1 MVPSLDRQFKSEESA
16 IMISQKN
23 KGWRNPWVA
32 GLLVIVLAGVLI
44 NARMLWNVM
53 HHKTRLL
60 DENYSVKGHNQYD
73 AKWVQQQAERS
84 TLGWQAK
91 LHSPQR
97 QPNDS
102 MALEGAARFILIA
115 NPAQLKF
122 ELNDREGKPV
132 QGAQV
137 VIDAQWPGDPNFD
150 ASTTLHETGSGQ
162 YEGNMNFPRPGNWDL
177 LIKVTQNERLFEM
190 EQKVF
195 VAVSK

>member
-1 MVPSLDRQFKSEESA
+1 
-16 IMISQKN
+16 MISQKN
-23 KGWRNPWVA
+23 KQAWRNPWVL
-32 GLLVIVLAGVLI
+32 GLLAVVLAGVLI

-73 AKWVQQQAERS
+73 AKWVQQQAERT

-91 LHSPQR
+91 LHSPNR
-97 QPNDS
+97 LPNDS
-102 MALEGAARFILIA
+102 MVSESAARFILIA

-132 QGAQV
+132 QGGEV
-137 VIDAQWPGDPNFD
+137 VINAQWPGDPNFD
-150 ASTTLHETGSGQ
+150 VSTTLHETASGQ
-162 YEGNMNFPRPGNWDL
+162 YEGSMNFPRPGNWDV

-195 VAVSK
+195 VAVPK